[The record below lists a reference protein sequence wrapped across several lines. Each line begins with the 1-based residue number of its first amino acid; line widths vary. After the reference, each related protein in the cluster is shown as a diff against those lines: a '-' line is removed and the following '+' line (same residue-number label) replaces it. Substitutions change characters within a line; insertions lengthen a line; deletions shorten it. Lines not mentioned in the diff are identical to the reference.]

1 MSYKMP
7 VSEPIAIVGSS
18 CRFAGGVTS
27 PSRLWELLK
36 EPVDLTQDVPAERFN
51 IKAFYHANGEYHG
64 TTNSPKAYFLDQ
76 DHRVFDASFFNIS
89 PKEAEA
95 IDPQQRM
102 LLEVVYE
109 ALESA
114 GYTLQQYAGDK
125 VAVYAGLMTS
135 DYDTLSQRDE
145 LDTSQYYAT
154 GNARSILSN
163 RISYFFNFRGP
174 SMTIDTACSS
184 SLVALHQAVLSLRAG
199 ECKMA
204 CVAGANLIL
213 TPEQFIVESNLHML
227 SPTGHCRMWDAGAD
241 GYARGEGVAAM
252 FIKPLSQAIADGD
265 HIEAVIRETGVNSDG
280 RSRGIT
286 MPNWKAQS
294 QLLRDTYQR
303 AGLDIDKPEDR
314 CQYFEAHGTG
324 TSAGDPNEARAIED
338 AFFGRNK
345 DVKDQHKL
353 LVGSVKTVIG
363 HTEGAAGLA
372 GLLKMV
378 QSMKHNAVTPNLHLD
393 TLNPAVAPFCTH
405 LAVPTA
411 LTAWPAV
418 AAGQPKR
425 GSVNSFGFGGTNAH
439 VIVEEYVPELH
450 NPAGAER
457 GQKHVELIG
466 LMPGVNGAL
475 VDHGSWPTEAMAL
488 CLPLVLS
495 APSPKALVAVAQS
508 YLDYLVK
515 NPSTNISELAWHTY
529 KRRTAFPFR
538 MAVSVMSVSGLTT
551 KLKGELS
558 KAGAS
563 SNNLTNQNGVGANIS
578 TRVRQG
584 DTPPKILGIFTGQG
598 AQWPT
603 MARALFVSCPA
614 FASVIHSLDGI
625 LQHCPDPPEWLLA
638 GQILA
643 DPADSQ
649 LDKASV
655 AQPVCTAIQLALVK
669 VLTEILGIRF
679 RAVVG
684 HSSGEIAAAFAAGRI
699 GIAEAM
705 LIAHYRGMGVHL
717 AQGDP
722 DNNDGQAKGGMLA
735 AGLTWQEAKHFCS
748 QSRFKGRLWVAA
760 SNAPGSVTL
769 SGHRNAVSQAMR
781 VLTTRGKFARALR
794 VDTAYHSPLMDAA
807 ADAYVEVL
815 RKCEITPTDG
825 NSTTVWVSS
834 VEKNQPPSDE
844 DLAAVYWRDNMVQ
857 PVMFAEAVGAA
868 VDSLGPF
875 DCAVEVGPHPALMGP
890 VSQVLAAKNVAGMP
904 YLGIFDR
911 KLDDREAFAGFL
923 GKMWTLFGSS
933 AQQIEEFVKAHGVEG
948 LHNKNSSV
956 VDFPTYPWD
965 HTQAFYRESRLS
977 RQYHFKSDAPHEL
990 LGVRT
995 RDDDGKHQ
1003 LRWRNL
1009 LKADRLPWVQHHKFQ
1024 GQALL
1029 PASAY
1034 LVMALDAAK
1043 ALLGKRAASTVE
1055 LCDLKF
1061 PAGIILEGNVPMEV
1075 LFTLTVEE
1083 EDADTIKASM
1093 LLTSARADSSDTS
1106 GKAMTAAMKKNFTGS
1121 MIITLGPPTPD
1132 ALPFPTL
1139 VATRPETRP
1148 ADPAAFYDM
1157 MRKDTGL
1164 EYTGPFRALQSLD
1177 RRHEFAT
1184 ATVRRHDEELD
1195 TTTLKLSPAMLDG
1208 CLQTAFVT
1216 VSAPGDGE
1224 IWTAFLPVSM
1234 EKVVF
1239 NLGVG
1244 DNADTSTS
1252 GEPQDQ
1258 EDSIWD
1264 DDGMLVVDAYLTKAT
1279 PATKHTPASFTAD
1292 IEIFQPSIGYL
1303 EIQVIG
1309 LTVGSFGASTTSDN
1323 VWELYL
1329 TTRFDV
1335 DPDDEIVLPGP
1346 ECTNPATMGLLIDS
1360 CERVAGFYTE
1370 YGLSSWPKETQAD
1383 IDAFIASSPYFV
1395 TLETIRAFGLYMPL
1409 LITDAVTLLTRD
1421 GQELL
1426 GLQRHVARVVRQ
1438 IAHKYP
1444 AMNVLGVTDP
1454 TLGLTSHVM
1463 EGLGGSFASFCLGGE
1478 VEKYLENRTVWW
1490 ETDKER
1496 VKVSRVILEVAE
1508 DEEDKKGDKNGNK
1521 KVDKKKDE
1529 KKEYK
1534 GVVYD
1539 LVVLTTADI
1548 TNPVMVLESV
1558 KRMMR
1563 PGGFLLLVHETKMK
1577 AQPFHNWPVLLDH
1590 YGFGF
1595 VMKNSHQG
1603 LASLRKYGITVRQ
1616 AEARDKHTLLLPL
1629 GINTKKKPQ
1638 PLTDRL
1644 VIVGGTSMPT
1654 AILAAGVCERLNVL
1668 SRQPVRI
1675 VDTLDDISLDTSSG
1689 SDASTGR
1696 RAKPKASA
1704 ITAAIFL
1711 QDLEEPI
1718 VSQATDDRLA
1728 VLRALF
1734 RPDMV
1739 ILWVVRNARYNNPE
1753 HAASLGFARTILAEI
1768 PGLTLKMVDLQVQ
1781 GGISVEGSATVVA
1794 EMFARLLK
1802 QNTVGETEL
1811 WSNEPEVHVDR
1822 GKLLVPRVMPWE
1834 EANKRVNA
1842 PRKES
1847 LTFWN
1852 SVEHLIRVVPNR
1864 DDAAPEKFGLEVDL
1878 DDVAFS
1884 PSADPNLVHIHVQFS
1899 TVDAIDI
1906 AGRSYY
1912 ICFGRDVETCD
1923 SHAALSTVNASHIFV
1938 PRSQL
1943 HTVEDNLLNVGRV
1956 RPVGDDSG
1964 VPIVEDQLLF
1974 LDCLVRQMSTMA
1986 LLREAR
1992 EFTQCGAVLLVE
2004 PDALFRECLT
2014 AAFNTVGVG
2023 IRSCSTD
2030 PMKCAAVAEGVD
2042 MECVHPRASAT
2053 VVKGLFRSPNTLI
2066 IDMSDG
2072 RSVLSDMLKRH
2083 APRGS
2088 RYMTHGSLMNSH
2100 LGKDDR
2106 EENRVKAVVENHEDN
2121 RQGNQQVN
2129 GHQNQKVNGEAN
2141 GVNTDSNPDEEYD
2154 ELARFWSFSN
2164 SLAVITIRGIAAP
2177 TGHRTIVTVPDL
2189 VKRTTPLPPF
2199 SFIHWAKE
2207 RIVDL
2212 PTRSSPLPANGPP
2225 LLNPKK
2231 TYLLVGLTRDLGQS
2245 LVTLFVKLG
2254 ARIFVLCSRN
2264 PPSTMPAWGQQLRSK
2279 GIYIHFACLNVISL
2293 HDVHNLRVHLT
2304 QTMKLPPIGGV
2315 VNGAMVLEDCV
2326 FSHLTAETL
2335 KRVLL
2340 PKTVGSVN
2348 LNRVFCE
2355 PDMDF
2360 FIMTSSFAAIGG
2372 HAGQSN
2378 YAAANMFMN
2387 GLAAGRRKRGLC
2399 ATAINIGV
2407 IYGLGFLNRE
2417 KEELY
2422 QGLERE
2428 GYPAISERDLH
2439 HMFVE
2444 AIVAGRPSNTDQGE
2458 QGIYDI
2464 VTGLRRFE
2472 AGRPTLHWHRD
2483 PRFGHFVT
2491 YNTSDDTTNPTSG
2504 TEIPI
2509 KKRIADPSHTQA
2521 SLTTLLTEAF
2531 VTQLTTQLHLDSSSG
2546 AVTPEHSLAELGAD
2560 SLAAVD
2566 LRNWAWRVLGLDVA
2580 VMKVLGAATVKG
2592 LCEELAEGVLKKC
2605 EQSQSQGE

>member
-7 VSEPIAIVGSS
+7 ASEPMAIVGSS

-36 EPVDLTQDVPAERFN
+36 DPVDLTQDVPVERFN
-51 IKAFYHANGEYHG
+51 IKAFYHADGEYHG

-252 FIKPLSQAIADGD
+252 FIKSLSQAIADGD

-286 MPNWKAQS
+286 MPNWQAQS

-378 QSMKHNAVTPNLHLD
+378 QSMKHNAVMPNLHLD
-393 TLNPAVAPFCTH
+393 TLSPAVAPFCTH
-405 LAVPTA
+405 LTVPTA
-411 LTAWPAV
+411 LTPWPAV
-418 AAGQPKR
+418 VTGQPKR

-457 GQKHVELIG
+457 GQKGVELIG
-466 LMPGVNGAL
+466 LVPGSNAGL
-475 VDHGSWPTEAMAL
+475 VDYGMWPTEAMAL

-515 NPSTNISELAWHTY
+515 NPPTNISELAWHTY

-538 MAVSVMSVSGLTT
+538 MAVSAMSVPGLKT
-551 KLKGELS
+551 KLKSELS

-563 SNNLTNQNGVGANIS
+563 SNNLTNHNGIGANIS

-603 MARALFVSCPA
+603 MARALFISCPA

-669 VLTEILGIRF
+669 VLTEILGMRF

-684 HSSGEIAAAFAAGRI
+684 HSSGEIAAAYAAGRI

-717 AQGDP
+717 AQGEP
-722 DNNDGQAKGGMLA
+722 NENNDGQAKGGMLA
-735 AGLTWQEAKHFCS
+735 AGLTWREAKNFCS

-769 SGHRNAVSQAMR
+769 SGHRNAVSQAMQ
-781 VLTTRGKFARALR
+781 VLTTQGKFARALR

-825 NSTTVWVSS
+825 NGTTVWVSS
-834 VEKNQPPSDE
+834 VGKNHPPSDE
-844 DLAAVYWRDNMVQ
+844 DLTAVYWRDNMVQ

-890 VSQVLAAKNVAGMP
+890 VSQVLAAKNVSGMP

-933 AQQIEEFVKAHGVEG
+933 AHQIEEFVKAHGVEG
-948 LHNKNSSV
+948 LDKTNARV
-956 VDFPTYPWD
+956 LDFPTYPWD

-977 RQYHFKSDAPHEL
+977 KQYHFKTDAPHEL

-1061 PAGIILEGNVPMEV
+1061 PAGIILEGNVPVEV

-1083 EDADTIKASM
+1083 EDAEMIKASM

-1106 GKAMTAAMKKNFTGS
+1106 GKATTAAMKKNFTGS

-1184 ATVRRHDEELD
+1184 ATVRRHDDELD

-1239 NLGVG
+1239 NL
-1244 DNADTSTS
+1244 
-1252 GEPQDQ
+1252 DQ

-1279 PATKHTPASFTAD
+1279 PASKHTPASFTAD

-1309 LTVGSFGASTTSDN
+1309 LTVGSFGATTTSDN

-1370 YGLSSWPKETQAD
+1370 YGLSSWPKETQAE

-1463 EGLGGSFASFCLGGE
+1463 EGLDGSFASVRVGGE
-1478 VEKYLENRTVWW
+1478 VERYLEKRAVWW

-1496 VKVSRVILEVAE
+1496 VKVDRVILE
-1508 DEEDKKGDKNGNK
+1508 KK
-1521 KVDKKKDE
+1521 E
-1529 KKEYK
+1529 EYK

-1539 LVVLTTADI
+1539 LVVLTTADMV
-1548 TNPVMVLESV
+1548 NPVTVLKSV

-1563 PGGFLLLVHETKMK
+1563 PGGFLVLVHETKMK
-1577 AQPFHNWPVLLDH
+1577 PQPFHNWPALLDH
-1590 YGFGF
+1590 FGFGF
-1595 VMKNSHQG
+1595 FMKNSHQG
-1603 LASLRKYGITVRQ
+1603 LQSLRKYGITVRQ

-1654 AILAAGVCERLNVL
+1654 AILAAGVCERLSVL
-1668 SRQPVRI
+1668 
-1675 VDTLDDISLDTSSG
+1675 SG
-1689 SDASTGR
+1689 SDANTGR

-1718 VSQATDDRLA
+1718 ISQATDDRLA

-1842 PRKES
+1842 PRKEF

-1864 DDAAPEKFGLEVDL
+1864 DDAAPEKFGLE
-1878 DDVAFS
+1878 
-1884 PSADPNLVHIHVQFS
+1884 
-1899 TVDAIDI
+1899 
-1906 AGRSYY
+1906 
-1912 ICFGRDVETCD
+1912 
-1923 SHAALSTVNASHIFV
+1923 
-1938 PRSQL
+1938 
-1943 HTVEDNLLNVGRV
+1943 
-1956 RPVGDDSG
+1956 
-1964 VPIVEDQLLF
+1964 
-1974 LDCLVRQMSTMA
+1974 
-1986 LLREAR
+1986 
-1992 EFTQCGAVLLVE
+1992 
-2004 PDALFRECLT
+2004 
-2014 AAFNTVGVG
+2014 
-2023 IRSCSTD
+2023 
-2030 PMKCAAVAEGVD
+2030 
-2042 MECVHPRASAT
+2042 
-2053 VVKGLFRSPNTLI
+2053 GLFRSPNTLI

-2106 EENRVKAVVENHEDN
+2106 EENR
-2121 RQGNQQVN
+2121 
-2129 GHQNQKVNGEAN
+2129 
-2141 GVNTDSNPDEEYD
+2141 YD

-2177 TGHRTIVTVPDL
+2177 TGHRAIVTVPDL

-2207 RIVDL
+2207 RI
-2212 PTRSSPLPANGPP
+2212 
-2225 LLNPKK
+2225 
-2231 TYLLVGLTRDLGQS
+2231 S

-2422 QGLERE
+2422 KGLERE

-2504 TEIPI
+2504 TKIPI
-2509 KKRIADPSHTQA
+2509 KQRIADPSHTQA

-2531 VTQLTTQLHLDSSSG
+2531 VTQLTTQLHLGSSSG
-2546 AVTPEHSLAELGAD
+2546 AVTPEHSLTELGAD

-2592 LCEELAEGVLKKC
+2592 LCEELAEGVLKKR